1 MENLVLYIHGK
12 GGNSLEAEHYKNLFS
27 YYDVKGLDYKSNTP
41 WDFIEEVNHIINK
54 IVEQYGNIII
64 VANSI
69 GAYFAMNA
77 LSKMKIKKAFFI
89 SPIVDM
95 EKVILN
101 MMTLANVSEQLLKEK
116 QTINASF
123 GETLS
128 WNYLNYVRNHP
139 IKWNIP
145 TEILYEE
152 NDDLT
157 SLETISDFAKNN
169 NAGLTVMKNGEHWFH
184 TKEEME
190 FHILPYCSNTA
201 NCNSLL
207 HI

>member
-1 MENLVLYIHGK
+1 
-12 GGNSLEAEHYKNLFS
+12 
-27 YYDVKGLDYKSNTP
+27 
-41 WDFIEEVNHIINK
+41 
-54 IVEQYGNIII
+54 
-64 VANSI
+64 
-69 GAYFAMNA
+69 MNA

-116 QTINASF
+116 QTINTSF

-128 WNYLNYVRNHP
+128 WNYLNYVRKHP

-145 TEILYEE
+145 TEILYGE

-184 TKEEME
+184 TKEEMD
-190 FHILPYCSNTA
+190 FLDQWIKSKLD
-201 NCNSLL
+201 
-207 HI
+207 

>member
-1 MENLVLYIHGK
+1 
-12 GGNSLEAEHYKNLFS
+12 
-27 YYDVKGLDYKSNTP
+27 
-41 WDFIEEVNHIINK
+41 
-54 IVEQYGNIII
+54 
-64 VANSI
+64 
-69 GAYFAMNA
+69 MNA
-77 LSKMKIKKAFFI
+77 LSKMKIKKGFFI

-116 QTINASF
+116 QTINTSF

-145 TEILYEE
+145 TEILYGE
-152 NDDLT
+152 NDYLT

-169 NAGLTVMKNGEHWFH
+169 NAGVTVMKNGEHWFH
-184 TKEEME
+184 TKEEMD
-190 FHILPYCSNTA
+190 FLDQWIKSKLD
-201 NCNSLL
+201 
-207 HI
+207 

>member
-1 MENLVLYIHGK
+1 
-12 GGNSLEAEHYKNLFS
+12 
-27 YYDVKGLDYKSNTP
+27 
-41 WDFIEEVNHIINK
+41 
-54 IVEQYGNIII
+54 
-64 VANSI
+64 
-69 GAYFAMNA
+69 MNA

-101 MMTLANVSEQLLKEK
+101 MMTLANVLEQLLKEK
-116 QTINASF
+116 QTINTSF

-145 TEILYEE
+145 TEILYGE
-152 NDDLT
+152 NDYLT

-169 NAGLTVMKNGEHWFH
+169 NAGVTVMKNGEHWFH
-184 TKEEME
+184 TKEEMD
-190 FHILPYCSNTA
+190 FLDQWIKSKLDQF
-201 NCNSLL
+201 
-207 HI
+207 

>member
-1 MENLVLYIHGK
+1 
-12 GGNSLEAEHYKNLFS
+12 
-27 YYDVKGLDYKSNTP
+27 
-41 WDFIEEVNHIINK
+41 
-54 IVEQYGNIII
+54 
-64 VANSI
+64 
-69 GAYFAMNA
+69 MNA

-101 MMTLANVSEQLLKEK
+101 MMTLSNVSEQLLKEK
-116 QTINASF
+116 QTINTSF

-139 IKWNIP
+139 IKLNIP
-145 TEILYEE
+145 TEILYGE
-152 NDDLT
+152 NDYLT

-184 TKEEME
+184 TKEEMD
-190 FHILPYCSNTA
+190 FLDQWIKSKLD
-201 NCNSLL
+201 
-207 HI
+207 

>member
-1 MENLVLYIHGK
+1 
-12 GGNSLEAEHYKNLFS
+12 
-27 YYDVKGLDYKSNTP
+27 
-41 WDFIEEVNHIINK
+41 
-54 IVEQYGNIII
+54 
-64 VANSI
+64 
-69 GAYFAMNA
+69 MNA
-77 LSKMKIKKAFFI
+77 LSKMKIKKGFFI

-116 QTINASF
+116 QTINTSF

-145 TEILYEE
+145 TEILYGE
-152 NDDLT
+152 NDYLT

-169 NAGLTVMKNGEHWFH
+169 NAGVTVMKNGEHWFH
-184 TKEEME
+184 TKEEMD
-190 FHILPYCSNTA
+190 FLDQWIKSKLDQF
-201 NCNSLL
+201 
-207 HI
+207 

>member
-1 MENLVLYIHGK
+1 
-12 GGNSLEAEHYKNLFS
+12 
-27 YYDVKGLDYKSNTP
+27 
-41 WDFIEEVNHIINK
+41 
-54 IVEQYGNIII
+54 
-64 VANSI
+64 
-69 GAYFAMNA
+69 MNA

-116 QTINASF
+116 QTINTSF

-145 TEILYEE
+145 TEILYGE
-152 NDDLT
+152 NDYLT

-169 NAGLTVMKNGEHWFH
+169 NAGVTVMKNGEHWFH
-184 TKEEME
+184 TKEEMD
-190 FHILPYCSNTA
+190 FLDKWIKSKLD
-201 NCNSLL
+201 
-207 HI
+207 

>member
-1 MENLVLYIHGK
+1 
-12 GGNSLEAEHYKNLFS
+12 
-27 YYDVKGLDYKSNTP
+27 
-41 WDFIEEVNHIINK
+41 
-54 IVEQYGNIII
+54 
-64 VANSI
+64 
-69 GAYFAMNA
+69 MNA

-101 MMTLANVSEQLLKEK
+101 MMTLSNVSEQLLKEK
-116 QTINASF
+116 QTINTSF

-145 TEILYEE
+145 TEILYWE
-152 NDDLT
+152 NDYLT

-184 TKEEME
+184 TKEEMD
-190 FHILPYCSNTA
+190 FLDQWIKSKLD
-201 NCNSLL
+201 
-207 HI
+207 

>member
-1 MENLVLYIHGK
+1 
-12 GGNSLEAEHYKNLFS
+12 
-27 YYDVKGLDYKSNTP
+27 
-41 WDFIEEVNHIINK
+41 
-54 IVEQYGNIII
+54 
-64 VANSI
+64 
-69 GAYFAMNA
+69 MNA

-101 MMTLANVSEQLLKEK
+101 MMTLSNVSEQLLKEK
-116 QTINASF
+116 QTINTSF

-128 WNYLNYVRNHP
+128 WNYLNYVRNNP

-145 TEILYEE
+145 TEILYGE
-152 NDDLT
+152 NDYLT

-184 TKEEME
+184 TKEEMD
-190 FHILPYCSNTA
+190 FLDQWIKSKLD
-201 NCNSLL
+201 
-207 HI
+207 

>member
-1 MENLVLYIHGK
+1 
-12 GGNSLEAEHYKNLFS
+12 
-27 YYDVKGLDYKSNTP
+27 
-41 WDFIEEVNHIINK
+41 
-54 IVEQYGNIII
+54 
-64 VANSI
+64 
-69 GAYFAMNA
+69 MNA
-77 LSKMKIKKAFFI
+77 LSKMKIKKGFFT

-116 QTINASF
+116 QTINTSF

-145 TEILYEE
+145 TEILYGE
-152 NDDLT
+152 NDYLT

-169 NAGLTVMKNGEHWFH
+169 NAGVTVMKNGEHWFH
-184 TKEEME
+184 TKEEMD
-190 FHILPYCSNTA
+190 FLDQWIKSKLD
-201 NCNSLL
+201 
-207 HI
+207 

>member
-1 MENLVLYIHGK
+1 
-12 GGNSLEAEHYKNLFS
+12 
-27 YYDVKGLDYKSNTP
+27 
-41 WDFIEEVNHIINK
+41 
-54 IVEQYGNIII
+54 
-64 VANSI
+64 
-69 GAYFAMNA
+69 MNA

-101 MMTLANVSEQLLKEK
+101 MMTLANVLEQLLKEK
-116 QTINASF
+116 QTINTSF

-145 TEILYEE
+145 TEILYGE
-152 NDDLT
+152 NDYLT

-169 NAGLTVMKNGEHWFH
+169 NAGVTVMKNGEHWFH
-184 TKEEME
+184 TKEEMD
-190 FHILPYCSNTA
+190 FLDQWIKSKLD
-201 NCNSLL
+201 
-207 HI
+207 

>member
-1 MENLVLYIHGK
+1 
-12 GGNSLEAEHYKNLFS
+12 
-27 YYDVKGLDYKSNTP
+27 
-41 WDFIEEVNHIINK
+41 
-54 IVEQYGNIII
+54 
-64 VANSI
+64 
-69 GAYFAMNA
+69 MNA

-101 MMTLANVSEQLLKEK
+101 MMTLSNVSEQLLKEK
-116 QTINASF
+116 QTINTSF

-145 TEILYEE
+145 TEILYGE
-152 NDDLT
+152 NDYLT

-169 NAGLTVMKNGEHWFH
+169 NVGLTVMKNGEHWFH
-184 TKEEME
+184 TKEEMD
-190 FHILPYCSNTA
+190 FLDQWIKSKLD
-201 NCNSLL
+201 
-207 HI
+207 

>member
-116 QTINASF
+116 QTINTSF

-128 WNYLNYVRNHP
+128 WNYLNYVRKHP

-145 TEILYEE
+145 TEILYGE
-152 NDDLT
+152 NDYLT

-184 TKEEME
+184 TKEKMD
-190 FHILPYCSNTA
+190 FLDQWIKSKLD
-201 NCNSLL
+201 
-207 HI
+207 

>member
-1 MENLVLYIHGK
+1 
-12 GGNSLEAEHYKNLFS
+12 
-27 YYDVKGLDYKSNTP
+27 
-41 WDFIEEVNHIINK
+41 
-54 IVEQYGNIII
+54 
-64 VANSI
+64 
-69 GAYFAMNA
+69 MNA

-101 MMTLANVSEQLLKEK
+101 MMTLSNVSEQLLKEK

-145 TEILYEE
+145 TEILYGE
-152 NDDLT
+152 NDYLT

-184 TKEEME
+184 TKEEMD
-190 FHILPYCSNTA
+190 FLDQWIKSKLD
-201 NCNSLL
+201 
-207 HI
+207 

>member
-1 MENLVLYIHGK
+1 
-12 GGNSLEAEHYKNLFS
+12 
-27 YYDVKGLDYKSNTP
+27 
-41 WDFIEEVNHIINK
+41 
-54 IVEQYGNIII
+54 
-64 VANSI
+64 
-69 GAYFAMNA
+69 MNA

-116 QTINASF
+116 QTINTSF

-145 TEILYEE
+145 TEILYGE
-152 NDDLT
+152 NDYLT

-169 NAGLTVMKNGEHWFH
+169 NAGVTVMKNGEHWFH
-184 TKEEME
+184 TKEEMD
-190 FHILPYCSNTA
+190 FLDQWIKSKLD
-201 NCNSLL
+201 
-207 HI
+207 

>member
-1 MENLVLYIHGK
+1 
-12 GGNSLEAEHYKNLFS
+12 
-27 YYDVKGLDYKSNTP
+27 
-41 WDFIEEVNHIINK
+41 
-54 IVEQYGNIII
+54 
-64 VANSI
+64 
-69 GAYFAMNA
+69 MNA

-116 QTINASF
+116 QTINTSF

-145 TEILYEE
+145 TEILYGE
-152 NDDLT
+152 NDYLT

-184 TKEEME
+184 TKEEMD
-190 FHILPYCSNTA
+190 FLDQWIKSKLD
-201 NCNSLL
+201 
-207 HI
+207 

>member
-1 MENLVLYIHGK
+1 
-12 GGNSLEAEHYKNLFS
+12 
-27 YYDVKGLDYKSNTP
+27 
-41 WDFIEEVNHIINK
+41 
-54 IVEQYGNIII
+54 
-64 VANSI
+64 
-69 GAYFAMNA
+69 MNA

-101 MMTLANVSEQLLKEK
+101 MMTLSNVSEQLLKEK
-116 QTINASF
+116 QTINTSF

-145 TEILYEE
+145 TEILYGE

-184 TKEEME
+184 TKEEMD
-190 FHILPYCSNTA
+190 FLDQWIKSKLD
-201 NCNSLL
+201 
-207 HI
+207 

>member
-1 MENLVLYIHGK
+1 
-12 GGNSLEAEHYKNLFS
+12 
-27 YYDVKGLDYKSNTP
+27 
-41 WDFIEEVNHIINK
+41 
-54 IVEQYGNIII
+54 
-64 VANSI
+64 
-69 GAYFAMNA
+69 MNA
-77 LSKMKIKKAFFI
+77 LSKMKIKKGFFI

-116 QTINASF
+116 QTINTSF

-145 TEILYEE
+145 TEILYGE
-152 NDDLT
+152 NDYLT

-184 TKEEME
+184 TKEEMD
-190 FHILPYCSNTA
+190 FLDQWIKSKLD
-201 NCNSLL
+201 
-207 HI
+207 

>member
-1 MENLVLYIHGK
+1 
-12 GGNSLEAEHYKNLFS
+12 
-27 YYDVKGLDYKSNTP
+27 
-41 WDFIEEVNHIINK
+41 
-54 IVEQYGNIII
+54 
-64 VANSI
+64 
-69 GAYFAMNA
+69 MNA

-116 QTINASF
+116 QTINTSF

-145 TEILYEE
+145 TEILYGE
-152 NDDLT
+152 NDYLT

-169 NAGLTVMKNGEHWFH
+169 NAGVTVMKNGEHWFH
-184 TKEEME
+184 TREEMD
-190 FHILPYCSNTA
+190 FLDQWIKSKLD
-201 NCNSLL
+201 
-207 HI
+207 

>member
-1 MENLVLYIHGK
+1 
-12 GGNSLEAEHYKNLFS
+12 
-27 YYDVKGLDYKSNTP
+27 
-41 WDFIEEVNHIINK
+41 
-54 IVEQYGNIII
+54 
-64 VANSI
+64 
-69 GAYFAMNA
+69 MNA

-101 MMTLANVSEQLLKEK
+101 MMTLSNVSEQLLKEK
-116 QTINASF
+116 QTINTSF

-128 WNYLNYVRNHP
+128 WNYLNYVRKHP

-145 TEILYEE
+145 TEILYGE
-152 NDDLT
+152 NDYLT

-184 TKEEME
+184 TKEEMD
-190 FHILPYCSNTA
+190 FLDQWIKSKLD
-201 NCNSLL
+201 
-207 HI
+207 

>member
-12 GGNSLEAEHYKNLFS
+12 GGNSLEVEHYKNLFS
-27 YYDVKGLDYKSNTP
+27 YYDVKGLYYKSNTP

-116 QTINASF
+116 QTINTSF

-145 TEILYEE
+145 TEILYGE
-152 NDDLT
+152 NDYLT

-184 TKEEME
+184 TKEEMD
-190 FHILPYCSNTA
+190 FLDQWIKSKLD
-201 NCNSLL
+201 
-207 HI
+207 

>member
-1 MENLVLYIHGK
+1 
-12 GGNSLEAEHYKNLFS
+12 
-27 YYDVKGLDYKSNTP
+27 
-41 WDFIEEVNHIINK
+41 
-54 IVEQYGNIII
+54 
-64 VANSI
+64 
-69 GAYFAMNA
+69 MNA

-101 MMTLANVSEQLLKEK
+101 MMTLSNVSEQLLKEK
-116 QTINASF
+116 QTINTSF

-145 TEILYEE
+145 TEILYGE
-152 NDDLT
+152 NDYLT

-184 TKEEME
+184 TKEEMD
-190 FHILPYCSNTA
+190 FLDQWIKSKLD
-201 NCNSLL
+201 
-207 HI
+207 

>member
-1 MENLVLYIHGK
+1 
-12 GGNSLEAEHYKNLFS
+12 
-27 YYDVKGLDYKSNTP
+27 
-41 WDFIEEVNHIINK
+41 
-54 IVEQYGNIII
+54 
-64 VANSI
+64 
-69 GAYFAMNA
+69 MNA

-116 QTINASF
+116 QTINTSF

-145 TEILYEE
+145 TEILYGE
-152 NDDLT
+152 NDYLT

-169 NAGLTVMKNGEHWFH
+169 NAGVTVMKNGEHWFH
-184 TKEEME
+184 TKEEMD
-190 FHILPYCSNTA
+190 FLDKWIKSKLDQF
-201 NCNSLL
+201 
-207 HI
+207 

>member
-1 MENLVLYIHGK
+1 
-12 GGNSLEAEHYKNLFS
+12 
-27 YYDVKGLDYKSNTP
+27 
-41 WDFIEEVNHIINK
+41 
-54 IVEQYGNIII
+54 
-64 VANSI
+64 
-69 GAYFAMNA
+69 MNA

-95 EKVILN
+95 EMVILN
-101 MMTLANVSEQLLKEK
+101 MMTLSNVSEQLLKEK
-116 QTINASF
+116 QTINTSF

-145 TEILYEE
+145 TEILYGE
-152 NDDLT
+152 NDYLT

-184 TKEEME
+184 TKEEMD
-190 FHILPYCSNTA
+190 FLDQWIKSKLD
-201 NCNSLL
+201 
-207 HI
+207 

>member
-1 MENLVLYIHGK
+1 
-12 GGNSLEAEHYKNLFS
+12 
-27 YYDVKGLDYKSNTP
+27 
-41 WDFIEEVNHIINK
+41 
-54 IVEQYGNIII
+54 
-64 VANSI
+64 
-69 GAYFAMNA
+69 MNA

-116 QTINASF
+116 QTINTSF
-123 GETLS
+123 DETLS
-128 WNYLNYVRNHP
+128 WNYLNYVRKHP

-145 TEILYEE
+145 TEILYGE
-152 NDDLT
+152 NDYLT

-184 TKEEME
+184 TKEEMD
-190 FHILPYCSNTA
+190 FLDQWIKSKLD
-201 NCNSLL
+201 
-207 HI
+207 

>member
-1 MENLVLYIHGK
+1 
-12 GGNSLEAEHYKNLFS
+12 
-27 YYDVKGLDYKSNTP
+27 
-41 WDFIEEVNHIINK
+41 
-54 IVEQYGNIII
+54 
-64 VANSI
+64 
-69 GAYFAMNA
+69 MNA

-89 SPIVDM
+89 YPIVDM

-101 MMTLANVSEQLLKEK
+101 MMTLSNVSEQLLKEK
-116 QTINASF
+116 QTINTSF

-145 TEILYEE
+145 TEILYGE
-152 NDDLT
+152 NDYLT

-184 TKEEME
+184 TKEEMD
-190 FHILPYCSNTA
+190 FLDRWIKSKLD
-201 NCNSLL
+201 
-207 HI
+207 

>member
-1 MENLVLYIHGK
+1 
-12 GGNSLEAEHYKNLFS
+12 
-27 YYDVKGLDYKSNTP
+27 
-41 WDFIEEVNHIINK
+41 
-54 IVEQYGNIII
+54 
-64 VANSI
+64 
-69 GAYFAMNA
+69 MNA

-116 QTINASF
+116 QTINTSF

-145 TEILYEE
+145 TEILYGK

-169 NAGLTVMKNGEHWFH
+169 NAGVTVMKNGEHWFH
-184 TKEEME
+184 TKEEMD
-190 FHILPYCSNTA
+190 FLDQWIKSKLD
-201 NCNSLL
+201 
-207 HI
+207 

>member
-1 MENLVLYIHGK
+1 
-12 GGNSLEAEHYKNLFS
+12 
-27 YYDVKGLDYKSNTP
+27 
-41 WDFIEEVNHIINK
+41 
-54 IVEQYGNIII
+54 
-64 VANSI
+64 
-69 GAYFAMNA
+69 MNA

-101 MMTLANVSEQLLKEK
+101 MMTLSNVSEQLLKEK
-116 QTINASF
+116 QTINTSF

-145 TEILYEE
+145 TEILYGE
-152 NDDLT
+152 NDYLT

-184 TKEEME
+184 TKEEID
-190 FHILPYCSNTA
+190 FLDQWIKSKLD
-201 NCNSLL
+201 LF
-207 HI
+207 

>member
-1 MENLVLYIHGK
+1 
-12 GGNSLEAEHYKNLFS
+12 
-27 YYDVKGLDYKSNTP
+27 
-41 WDFIEEVNHIINK
+41 
-54 IVEQYGNIII
+54 
-64 VANSI
+64 
-69 GAYFAMNA
+69 MNA

-101 MMTLANVSEQLLKEK
+101 MMTLSNVSEQLLKEK
-116 QTINASF
+116 QTINTSF

-145 TEILYEE
+145 TEILYGE
-152 NDDLT
+152 NDYLT

-184 TKEEME
+184 TKEEMD
-190 FHILPYCSNTA
+190 FLDQWIKSKLDQF
-201 NCNSLL
+201 
-207 HI
+207 